1 MTMTRAEAAACWEA
15 NAETWTRHARAGLDV
30 YRDCVNTPAFLAM
43 LPPVT
48 GLLGL
53 DVGCG
58 EGGNT
63 RQLARRKTCMTALDV
78 SPTFLRHARDTEK
91 ANPLG
96 IQYVQADAAC
106 MPFAAAAFDFA
117 TAFMSLMDMP
127 DHAPVLAEIH
137 RVLQPGGFLQFSI
150 LHPCFVPPHRR
161 VVREAGSGTALA
173 IEVGGYFTDIDGRVD
188 RWWFSAV
195 PAEERARIPSFQEPR
210 FHRTLSAW
218 LNLVITTGFT
228 LECLGEPSADEAM
241 AEAVPAVADTRVA
254 PLFLHVRGRKPASD
268 GRQHPDG
275 GQEPHPPEALGAIPP
290 LGYP

>member
-30 YRDCVNTPAFLAM
+30 YRDCVNTPAFLVM
-43 LPPVT
+43 LPPVN

-63 RQLARRKTCMTALDV
+63 RQLARRHARMTALDV

-91 ANPLG
+91 STPLG
-96 IQYVQADAAC
+96 IRYVRADAAC
-106 MPFAAAAFDFA
+106 LPFTARAFDFA

-127 DHAPVLAEIH
+127 HQAQALAEIH
-137 RVLQPGGFLQFSI
+137 RVLRPGGFLQFSI
-150 LHPCFVPPHRR
+150 LHPCFMPPHRR
-161 VVREAGSGTALA
+161 VIREPGSGAPLA
-173 IEVGGYFTDIDGRVD
+173 IEVGGYFTNIDGRVD
-188 RWWFSAV
+188 RWWFGGVS
-195 PAEERARIPSFQEPR
+195 AEERARVPSFQEPR

-218 LNLVITTGFT
+218 LNLVIATGFT
-228 LECLGEPSADEAM
+228 LECLGEPSVDEAM

-254 PLFLHVRGRKPASD
+254 PLFLHVRGRKPAAS
-268 GRQHPDG
+268 G
-275 GQEPHPPEALGAIPP
+275 
-290 LGYP
+290 